1 MKRSVTMHHPIGVA
15 LAAVVL
21 VAPVIFPFPASGQA
35 IAGKEK
41 TAGNTVAATASSREM
56 VRAAQAFLGTLSAEQ
71 RRTATYPFAAEER
84 FNWYFVPR
92 DRKGLPLRDMNAG
105 QRQAAMHLLGTALSE
120 GGMGKAKAIMELEVV
135 LKALEGL
142 PPENDRRHPEKFYFT
157 VFGTPAAREV
167 WGWRVE
173 GHHLSLNVT
182 TATGKVVAETP
193 AFLGA
198 NPAIVPSGP
207 EQGKQILKAE
217 ADLGFALLGSFTPEQ
232 LQQAV
237 IAETAPNEI
246 VTGNRRQA
254 MMGAPE
260 GIHYAEMTPG
270 QQAMLRGLL
279 ELYLGNYQ
287 PDLAA
292 DLRRKVEK
300 GGMDQLH
307 FAWAGHRT
315 PETGKAHY
323 YRIHSP
329 VILIEYDNSQT
340 NANHVHTVVRDLTN
354 DFGEDALREHYF
366 KHKHGN

>member
-1 MKRSVTMHHPIGVA
+1 MPHPIGVL

-21 VAPVIFPFPASGQA
+21 LAPAAASGQA
-35 IAGKEK
+35 VAGKEK
-41 TAGNTVAATASSREM
+41 IAGKTVTGAASSREM
-56 VRAAQAFLGTLSAEQ
+56 LRAAQAFLGTLSEEQ
-71 RRTATYPFAAEER
+71 RRAATYPFAEEER
-84 FNWYFVPR
+84 FNWHFVPR
-92 DRKGLPLRDMNAG
+92 DRKGLPLRDMNAD
-105 QRQAAMHLLGTALSE
+105 QRKAAMDLLGTALSE
-120 GGMGKAKAIMELEVV
+120 RGMGKAKAIMELEAI

-157 VFGTPAAREV
+157 VFGTPAEKEV

-173 GHHLSLNVT
+173 GHHLSLNFT

-207 EQGKQILKAE
+207 QQGKQILKEE

-232 LQQAV
+232 LQKV
-237 IAETAPNEI
+237 VVAETAPNEI
-246 VTGNRRQA
+246 VTGNRRKA

-270 QQAMLRGLL
+270 QQQMLRQLL

-300 GGMDQLH
+300 AGMDQLH